1 MSAAR
6 GRTDSV
12 TILLLCASAS
22 MALVT
27 EGCRS
32 VPVTGRRQVV
42 LMPESQEIQLG
53 EQAYEQTLAEE
64 SISQNAELAEMVER
78 VGRRIAAVSGKPEY
92 DWEFRVIAKDVQNA
106 FALPGGKVAIYEG
119 ILPICQSEAG
129 VAVVMSHEIAHAIAR
144 HGGERMAHQSGVKAV
159 GWGLDA
165 VAKKQTDGAT
175 AEMIMKGYGV
185 TSKYGI
191 VYPYSRKH
199 ESEAD
204 AIGLILMAKA
214 GYDPSVAPEFWER
227 FSKVS
232 GSKPHEWLSTHP
244 ADARRAA
251 DLRAMMPEAMKY
263 YEAAEVQLGM
273 GDPLPVPSG
282 PSNEVRLAKALQ
294 PPAGATMIGTGTG
307 KRTAVEQA
315 LHTMF
320 AEKLAEEAEESAA
333 AEPVDSLH
341 FPGANASDFKLPIR
355 TGIDDSDTPAVPE
368 VGTVDPLGWES
379 SGN

>member
-1 MSAAR
+1 
-6 GRTDSV
+6 
-12 TILLLCASAS
+12 
-22 MALVT
+22 
-27 EGCRS
+27 
-32 VPVTGRRQVV
+32 
-42 LMPESQEIQLG
+42 MPESQEMVLG

-64 SISQNAELAEMVER
+64 PISEDAELNEMVER

-92 DWEFRVIAKDVQNA
+92 DWEFRVVAKDVQNA
-106 FALPGGKVAIYEG
+106 FALPGGKVAVYEG
-119 ILPICQSEAG
+119 ILPVCQSEAG
-129 VAVVMSHEIAHAIAR
+129 LAVVMSHEIAHAIAR
-144 HGGERMAHQSGVKAV
+144 HGGERMAHQQGVKAV

-165 VAKKQTDGAT
+165 VTKKETDEAT
-175 AEMIMKGYGV
+175 AEMIMKGYGL
-185 TSKYGI
+185 TSKYGV

-227 FSKVS
+227 FSEVS

-273 GDPLPVPSG
+273 GEPLPVPAG
-282 PSNEVRLAKALQ
+282 ADHEVRLASALQ
-294 PPAGATMIGTGTG
+294 PPAGSAIIGAGTV
-307 KRTAVEQA
+307 KRTKMEQA

-320 AEKLAEEAEESAA
+320 AEKLAEESPQSAA
-333 AEPVDSLH
+333 SAPVGGYQ
-341 FPGANASDFKLPIR
+341 FPGETSTEFKLPVR
-355 TGIDDSDTPAVPE
+355 TGVDAASTAPVPE